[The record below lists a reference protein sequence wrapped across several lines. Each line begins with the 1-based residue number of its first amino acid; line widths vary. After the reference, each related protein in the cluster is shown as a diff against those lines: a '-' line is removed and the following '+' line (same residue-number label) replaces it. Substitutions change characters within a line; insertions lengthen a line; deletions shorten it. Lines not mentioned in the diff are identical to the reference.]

1 MILAVFIL
9 SNYFDDAEREDEL
22 FLIPMFQDI
31 SEFYINMGFKPLL
44 RRKRLTGKVVE
55 EIWKSEEYNIQNYTI
70 ILEGDRDSVEL
81 KNILNH
87 CNGDL
92 DILRGGLT
100 IIMDRAGSGSR
111 PITSTGFS
119 ISSGYMVKI

>member
-9 SNYFDDAEREDEL
+9 SNYFNSAYREDEL

-31 SEFYINMGFKPLL
+31 SEFYINMGFMPFL
-44 RRKRLTGKVVE
+44 RRKRLTGKVVR
-55 EIWKSEEYNIQNYTI
+55 EIWKGGGYNIQNYTV
-70 ILEGDRDSVEL
+70 ILDGNFVEI

-87 CNGDL
+87 CNGNL
-92 DILRGGLT
+92 DILREKLT
-100 IIMDRAGSGSR
+100 MIMDRAGFGPR

-119 ISSGYMVKI
+119 ISSGYLVKI

>member
-9 SNYFDDAEREDEL
+9 SNYFDDADRNDEL

-31 SEFYINMGFKPLL
+31 SEFYINVGSKPLL
-44 RRKRLTGKVVE
+44 RRKRLTGKVVV
-55 EIWKSEEYNIQNYTI
+55 EIWENGEYDIQNY
-70 ILEGDRDSVEL
+70 LVFLDGDMVEI

-92 DILRGGLT
+92 DTLREGLT
-100 IIMDRAGSGSR
+100 MIMGSAGLGSSR

-119 ISSGYMVKI
+119 ISSGYLVKI

>member
-9 SNYFDDAEREDEL
+9 SNYFDSADREDEL

-31 SEFYINMGFKPLL
+31 SEFYINMGFMPFL
-44 RRKRLTGKVVE
+44 RRKRLTGKVVR
-55 EIWKSEEYNIQNYTI
+55 EIWKSEEYNIQNYTV
-70 ILEGDRDSVEL
+70 ILDGDSVEI

-92 DILRGGLT
+92 DILREGLT
-100 IIMDRAGSGSR
+100 MIMDRAGSGSR

-119 ISSGYMVKI
+119 VSSGYLVKI

>member
-9 SNYFDDAEREDEL
+9 SNYFDDADRNDEL

-31 SEFYINMGFKPLL
+31 SEFYINVGSKPLL
-44 RRKRLTGKVVE
+44 RRKRLTGKVVG
-55 EIWKSEEYNIQNYTI
+55 EIWENGEYDIQNYMVF
-70 ILEGDRDSVEL
+70 LDGDMVEI

-92 DILRGGLT
+92 DTLREGLT
-100 IIMDRAGSGSR
+100 MIMGSAGLGSSR

-119 ISSGYMVKI
+119 ISSGYLVKI

>member
-9 SNYFDDAEREDEL
+9 SNYFDDADREDEL

-31 SEFYINMGFKPLL
+31 SEFYINMGFMPFL
-44 RRKRLTGKVVE
+44 RRKRLTGKVVG
-55 EIWKSEEYNIQNYTI
+55 EIWKGEEYNIRNYTI
-70 ILEGDRDSVEL
+70 VLDGDSVEI

-92 DILRGGLT
+92 DSLREELAM
-100 IIMDRAGSGSR
+100 IMNRAGFGTR
-111 PITSTGFS
+111 PIASTGFS
-119 ISSGYMVKI
+119 ISSGYLVKI

>member
-9 SNYFDDAEREDEL
+9 SNYFDNAEREDEL

-31 SEFYINMGFKPLL
+31 SEFYINAGFMPFL
-44 RRKRLTGKVVE
+44 RRKRLSGKVVR
-55 EIWKSEEYNIQNYTI
+55 EIWKSGEYDIQNYTVFLDGECI
-70 ILEGDRDSVEL
+70 EI

-92 DILRGGLT
+92 DTLREGLT
-100 IIMDRAGSGSR
+100 MIMNRAGLGSSR
-111 PITSTGFS
+111 PITSTNFS
-119 ISSGYMVKI
+119 VSSGYLVKI

>member
-9 SNYFDDAEREDEL
+9 SNYFDNADREDEL

-31 SEFYINMGFKPLL
+31 SKFYINMGFMPFL
-44 RRKRLTGKVVE
+44 RRKRLTGKVVR
-55 EIWKSEEYNIQNYTI
+55 EIWKSEEYNIQNYTV
-70 ILEGDRDSVEL
+70 ILDGDSVEI

-87 CNGDL
+87 CNEDL
-92 DILRGGLT
+92 DILREGLT
-100 IIMDRAGSGSR
+100 MIMNRAGSGSR

-119 ISSGYMVKI
+119 VSSGYLVKI

>member
-9 SNYFDDAEREDEL
+9 SNYFDNADREDEL

-31 SEFYINMGFKPLL
+31 SEFYINVGSMPFL
-44 RRKRLTGKVVE
+44 RRKRLTGKVVR
-55 EIWKSEEYNIQNYTI
+55 EIWKNGEYDRQNYI
-70 ILEGDRDSVEL
+70 VFLDGKSVEM

-92 DILRGGLT
+92 DTLREGLT
-100 IIMDRAGSGSR
+100 MIMDKAGLGSSR

-119 ISSGYMVKI
+119 ISSGYLVKI

>member
-9 SNYFDDAEREDEL
+9 SNYFDDADRNDEL

-31 SEFYINMGFKPLL
+31 SEFYINVGSKPFL
-44 RRKRLTGKVVE
+44 RRKRLTGKAVR
-55 EIWKSEEYNIQNYTI
+55 EIWENGEYDIQNYAVF
-70 ILEGDRDSVEL
+70 LDGDMVEI

-87 CNGDL
+87 CNEDL
-92 DILRGGLT
+92 DSLREGLT
-100 IIMDRAGSGSR
+100 MIMDRAGLGSSR

-119 ISSGYMVKI
+119 VSSGYLVKI

>member
-9 SNYFDDAEREDEL
+9 SDYFDNADREDEL

-31 SEFYINMGFKPLL
+31 SEFYINMGFMPLL
-44 RRKRLTGKVVE
+44 RRKRLTGKVVR
-55 EIWKSEEYNIQNYTI
+55 EIWKGEEYNIQNYTV
-70 ILEGDRDSVEL
+70 ILDGDSVEI

-92 DILRGGLT
+92 DILREGLT
-100 IIMDRAGSGSR
+100 MIMNRAGSGSS
-111 PITSTGFS
+111 ITSTGFS
-119 ISSGYMVKI
+119 ISSGYLVEI

>member
-9 SNYFDDAEREDEL
+9 SNYFDDADREDEL

-31 SEFYINMGFKPLL
+31 SEFYINMGFMPFL
-44 RRKRLTGKVVE
+44 RRKRLTGKVVR
-55 EIWKSEEYNIQNYTI
+55 EIWKGEEYNIRNYTI
-70 ILEGDRDSVEL
+70 VLDGDSVEI

-92 DILRGGLT
+92 DILRKEL
-100 IIMDRAGSGSR
+100 IMIMGRADR

-119 ISSGYMVKI
+119 ISSGYLVKI

>member
-1 MILAVFIL
+1 MTLAVFIL

-31 SEFYINMGFKPLL
+31 SEFFINVGLKPFL
-44 RRKRLTGKVVE
+44 RRKKLTGKVVR
-55 EIWKSEEYNIQNYTI
+55 EIWKTGEYDIQNYI
-70 ILEGDRDSVEL
+70 FFLDGESVEV

-92 DILRGGLT
+92 DTLREGLT
-100 IIMDRAGSGSR
+100 MIMDKAGLGSSR

-119 ISSGYMVKI
+119 ISSGYLVKI

>member
-31 SEFYINMGFKPLL
+31 SEFYINAGFMPFL
-44 RRKRLTGKVVE
+44 RRKRLTGKVVG
-55 EIWKSEEYNIQNYTI
+55 EIWKSEKYNIQNYTVI
-70 ILEGDRDSVEL
+70 QDGDSVYMR
-81 KNILNH
+81 NILNH

-100 IIMDRAGSGSR
+100 IIMDRAGFGSR

>member
-9 SNYFDDAEREDEL
+9 SNYFDDADRNDEL
-22 FLIPMFQDI
+22 ILIPMFQDI
-31 SEFYINMGFKPLL
+31 SEFFINVGFKPFL
-44 RRKRLTGKVVE
+44 RRKRLTEKVVR
-55 EIWKSEEYNIQNYTI
+55 EIWKNGEYDIQNYAVF
-70 ILEGDRDSVEL
+70 LDGDIVEI

-92 DILRGGLT
+92 DTLREGLT
-100 IIMDRAGSGSR
+100 MIMNKAGLGSSR

-119 ISSGYMVKI
+119 ISLGYLVKI